1 MARRVGEQAHT
12 FGFRLA
18 WMARRLR
25 QAVDGELRA
34 YGLTEA
40 TWRPLAY
47 LGRLGEGIRQKELA
61 QALGIEGPSL
71 VRLLDGLER
80 RGLVERREDEEDR
93 RAHGIYL
100 TPQGRELQKRVLRIS
115 DAIQRRLLA
124 AVQPADLEACQRVFQ
139 AIEAALDQP
148 VDATAARR

>member
-1 MARRVGEQAHT
+1 MQYLANDPAQT

-18 WMARRLR
+18 RITRRLR

-47 LGRLGEGIRQKELA
+47 LGHLGDGVRQKELA

-80 RGLVERREDEEDR
+80 RGLIERREDESDR
-93 RAHGIYL
+93 RARGIYL
-100 TPQGRELQKRVLRIS
+100 TTAGRDLQKRVLRVS
-115 DAIQRRLLA
+115 NAIQRRLLA
-124 AVQPADLEACQRVFQ
+124 AVRPADLEACSRAFRT
-139 AIEAALDQP
+139 IEAALDQP
-148 VDATAARR
+148 VERTAVR

>member
-1 MARRVGEQAHT
+1 MQTPKNDQIET

-18 WMARRLR
+18 WITRRLR
-25 QAVDGELRA
+25 QAVDSELHA

-80 RGLVERREDEEDR
+80 RGFIERREDEADR
-93 RAHGIYL
+93 RARGIYL
-100 TPQGRELQKRVLRIS
+100 TPTGRELQKRVLGIS
-115 DAIQRRLLA
+115 GAIQRRLLA
-124 AVQPADLEACQRVFQ
+124 AVQPADLDACDRAFR
-139 AIEAALDQP
+139 AIEIALDQP
-148 VDATAARR
+148 AEHTGVR

>member
-1 MARRVGEQAHT
+1 MQKSPTDPVQT

-18 WMARRLR
+18 WITRRLR
-25 QAVDGELRA
+25 QAVDSELHA

-80 RGLVERREDEEDR
+80 RGLIERREEEVDR
-93 RAHGIYL
+93 RARGIYL
-100 TPQGRELQKRVLRIS
+100 TPTGRELQKRVLRIS

-124 AVQPADLEACQRVFQ
+124 AVQPADLEACDRAFR

-148 VDATAARR
+148 TERAAAR